1 LSDAG
6 KKMAPEA
13 AATAPR
19 ASVHPSGENTVADK
33 AKAVAN
39 ANQPSDGAAT
49 EHLLYSHQKRGSGE
63 QLIVRIASYR
73 GHRYCDVRMWVA
85 SPDGLRPTKKG
96 VCVSLQEL
104 KALGAALI
112 AWNDDTGAPE
122 PAEAA

>member
-1 LSDAG
+1 MPDNLKS
-6 KKMAPEA
+6 
-13 AATAPR
+13 
-19 ASVHPSGENTVADK
+19 S
-33 AKAVAN
+33 AN
-39 ANQPSDGAAT
+39 ANHSGEGAAT

-63 QLIVRIASYR
+63 QLIVRVASYR
-73 GHRYCDVRMWVA
+73 GHRYCDARMWVA

-96 VCVSLQEL
+96 VCVPLQEL